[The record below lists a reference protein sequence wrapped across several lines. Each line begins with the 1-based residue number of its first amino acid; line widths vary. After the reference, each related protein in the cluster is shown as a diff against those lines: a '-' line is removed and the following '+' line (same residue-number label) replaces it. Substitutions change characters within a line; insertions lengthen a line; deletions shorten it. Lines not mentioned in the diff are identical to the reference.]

1 MPFVKRIDHV
11 AIVVEDIE
19 TALGFWRDVLGLEV
33 THVEEVPD
41 MHSKVAFLETGY
53 SEIELVK
60 PTDEESG
67 IYRYLKEH
75 GPSMHHICL
84 EVNNIRAFTHRLV
97 ERGVDMINTEPVVG
111 TGGRLIAFIHPK
123 SAHGV
128 LVELYELTGQEVE
141 MRPRRSRFLPIRLL
155 SRLKSRITNALHSRR
170 LNNQP

>member
-1 MPFVKRIDHV
+1 MPSVKRIDHV
-11 AIVVEDIE
+11 AVVVEDID
-19 TALGFWRDVLGLEV
+19 TALEFWRDGLGLEV
-33 THVEEVPD
+33 THIEEVPG

-84 EVNNIRAFTHRLV
+84 EVNNIRAFIQRLV
-97 ERGVDMINTEPVVG
+97 ERGVRMINTEPVVG
-111 TGGRLIAFIHPK
+111 TGGKLIAFIHPK

-128 LVELYELTGQEVE
+128 LIELYELTGQELE
-141 MRPRRSRFLPIRLL
+141 MRPRRSRSLLIRFL
-155 SRLKSRITNALHSRR
+155 SRLKARISKSLQSR
-170 LNNQP
+170 

>member
-19 TALGFWRDVLGLEV
+19 TALNFWRDGLGLKV
-33 THVEEVPD
+33 SHVEDVPE
-41 MHSKVAFLETGY
+41 MQSKVAFLETGY

-60 PTDEESG
+60 PTDDESG
-67 IYRYLKEH
+67 IYRFLKEH

-84 EVNNIRAFTHRLV
+84 EVNDIQAFINHLV
-97 ERGVDMINTEPVVG
+97 KQGVQMINTEPVVG

-128 LVELYELTGQEVE
+128 LVELYELTGQELE
-141 MRPRRSRFLPIRLL
+141 IRPQRSRPLVLRLL
-155 SRLKSRITNALHSRR
+155 SWLRAALSSAIHRR
-170 LNNQP
+170 RRNH